1 MPLDRDRARTS
12 PPAFGVDDEERLLRR
27 YHLHGDLLARQE
39 LIEGMLPFVRRIAR
53 RYAGRGEP
61 FDDLVQAG
69 CIGLLKAIDRFD
81 LGRGVRLSSFA
92 EPNIAGEIKRHF
104 RDHGWAVH
112 MPRDLQELHARIA
125 RETARVSAVLG
136 RGPTVAELAER
147 LETSH
152 EHVVQAML
160 GARNYRASSLDEP
173 DEDGEPRAARLGG
186 DDEAFDHAEMRILVR
201 KGAAALGDRERRI
214 VELRYLHDL
223 SQSQIAAQV
232 GISQMHVSRLLR
244 RSLET
249 MREAIDDPERERA
262 A

>member
-1 MPLDRDRARTS
+1 MPLHPERMRTS
-12 PPAFGVDDEERLLRR
+12 PPVAGVDDEDRLLRR
-27 YHLHGDLLARQE
+27 YHLEGDLEAREE
-39 LIEGMLPFVRRIAR
+39 LIQGMLPFVRRVAR

-61 FDDLVQAG
+61 LDDLIQAG

-81 LGRGVRLSSFA
+81 LGRGVRLTSFA

-104 RDHGWAVH
+104 RDHGWSVH

-125 RETARVSAVLG
+125 RETARVSGTLG
-136 RGPTVAELAER
+136 RAPTVAELAET

-160 GARNYRASSLDEP
+160 GARNYHASSLDEP
-173 DEDGEPRAARLGG
+173 DETGETRASRIGG
-186 DDEAFDHAEMRILVR
+186 EDDEFDHAEMRILVR

-223 SQSQIAAQV
+223 SQSEIAKRV

-249 MREAIDDPERERA
+249 MRDEIEHPRGERA